1 MEFLPLVIIFIGVIA
16 VVEGV
21 VLFLSWRM
29 NPEKRRI
36 NQQLKVL
43 SREREQLVNDNF
55 DITRKSRE
63 LSSVPWLNRL
73 LQKIPQ
79 LMPTDRLIEQA
90 RAPYP
95 MGVFILA
102 AILLFFVGTFIF
114 YSLTRT
120 FLVAVPAGL
129 AMGYI
134 PFLYL
139 ILKKNKRMKK
149 FDAQLPDAL
158 DLMARALKA
167 GHAFPGGLQ
176 MVAKEFDDP
185 IGLEFAK
192 VVEEVNFGVG
202 VEEALRNLAN
212 RFGASSDLKFFA
224 IAVMIQRESGGNLAE
239 ILESIARII
248 RERFKLMGTIRT
260 LSAEGRL
267 SAVILVAIP
276 FVVAFALS
284 IMNPKYINL
293 LVTDPTGKIMV
304 FISLIMMVTGIF
316 VIKKIIQIKV

>member
-1 MEFLPLVIIFIGVIA
+1 MEFLPLVIIFIGIIA
-16 VVEGV
+16 VVEGI

-63 LSSVPWLNRL
+63 LSSIPWLNRL
-73 LQKIPQ
+73 LQRIPQ
-79 LMPTDRLIEQA
+79 LIPTDRLIEQA
-90 RAPYP
+90 RAPYT
-95 MGVFILA
+95 MSVYILA
-102 AILLFFVGTFIF
+102 SFLLFVVGTLLF

-120 FLVAVPAGL
+120 YFVAVPVGL

-139 ILKKNKRMKK
+139 IMKKNRRMKK

-167 GHAFPGGLQ
+167 GHALPGGLQ

-185 IGLEFAK
+185 IGVEFAN
-192 VVEEVNFGVG
+192 VVEEINFGVG
-202 VEEALRNLAN
+202 VEEALRNMTRRVEGSA
-212 RFGASSDLKFFA
+212 DLKFFA
-224 IAVMIQRESGGNLAE
+224 IAVSIQRETGGNLAE
-239 ILESIARII
+239 ILESIAHVI

-267 SAVILVAIP
+267 SAWILGSIP
-276 FVVAFALS
+276 FALAFYMTLA
-284 IMNPKYINL
+284 NPKYINVL
-293 LVTDPTGKIMV
+293 FTDPVGRIMV
-304 FISLIMMVTGIF
+304 LVALIMMAAGIY
-316 VIKKIIQIKV
+316 IMKKQIQIKV

>member
-1 MEFLPLVIIFIGVIA
+1 MNILLLVFIFFTVIA

-21 VLFLSWRM
+21 ALFISWRS
-29 NPEKRRI
+29 NPEKKRI
-36 NQQLKVL
+36 NQQLQVL
-43 SREREQLVNDNF
+43 ARQRELLLNNDL

-63 LSSVPWLNRL
+63 LSSIPWLNRL
-73 LQKIPQ
+73 LLRIPS

-90 RAPYP
+90 RAPYS
-95 MGVFILA
+95 MGVYILT
-102 AILLFFVGTFIF
+102 AILLFFIGTFVF
-114 YSLTRT
+114 HLLTRT
-120 FLVAVPAGL
+120 FLVAVPIGL
-129 AMGYI
+129 AMGYL

-139 ILKKNKRMKK
+139 IFKKNGRMKK

-176 MVAKEFDDP
+176 MVAREFDEP
-185 IGLEFAK
+185 IGTEFAK

-212 RFGASSDLKFFA
+212 RFDTSSDLKFFSV
-224 IAVMIQRESGGNLAE
+224 AVMIQRESGGNLAE

-267 SAVILVAIP
+267 SAIILVAIP
-276 FVVAFALS
+276 FFVAFALS
-284 IMNPKYINL
+284 IMNPKYITVL
-293 LVTDPTGKIMV
+293 ITDPIGKLLV
-304 FISLIMMVTGIF
+304 FISLLMMVSGIF
-316 VIKKIIQIKV
+316 IMKKTIQIKV

>member
-95 MGVFILA
+95 LGVFILA